1 MFKGLAGIAKGAGG
15 AIAKIPVVSKSQ
27 IDETLI
33 GAGNHLGSVHSKRTQ
48 KSMKHFSG
56 NSVSYTRT
64 FVDNIEMLDRIYN
77 EPMEILF
84 DKDNIYLL
92 KSETP

>member
-1 MFKGLAGIAKGAGG
+1 
-15 AIAKIPVVSKSQ
+15 
-27 IDETLI
+27 
-33 GAGNHLGSVHSKRTQ
+33 
-48 KSMKHFSG
+48 MKHFSG

-92 KSETP
+92 KSETPNPNKDSENKRIS